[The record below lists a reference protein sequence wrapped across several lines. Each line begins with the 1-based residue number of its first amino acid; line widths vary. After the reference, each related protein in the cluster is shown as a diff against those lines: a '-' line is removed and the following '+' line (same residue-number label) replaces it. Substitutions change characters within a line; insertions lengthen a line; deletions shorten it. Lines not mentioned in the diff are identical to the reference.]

1 MKIGYARVSTQ
12 DQNLRLQT
20 DALNA
25 AGVKRIFTDTA
36 TGSNI
41 ARSGLKDLLDH
52 TREGDCVVVWRLD
65 RIARSLKDL
74 IELSAEFESRGVQL
88 ISLHENIDTTSTTG
102 KLFFHIFGA
111 LAEFE
116 RNLIVERTH
125 AGLAAARARG
135 RLGGRKPVLDA
146 DKQAAVAKMLT
157 EAREKKQDPNYR
169 QIGRIVGASERT
181 IRRFANQEYKG
192 QAVKA

>member
-41 ARSGLKDLLDH
+41 ARSGLRDLLDH

-88 ISLHENIDTTSTTG
+88 ISLHENIDTT
-102 KLFFHIFGA
+102 
-111 LAEFE
+111 
-116 RNLIVERTH
+116 
-125 AGLAAARARG
+125 
-135 RLGGRKPVLDA
+135 
-146 DKQAAVAKMLT
+146 
-157 EAREKKQDPNYR
+157 
-169 QIGRIVGASERT
+169 
-181 IRRFANQEYKG
+181 
-192 QAVKA
+192 